1 MDKMQALHNFWSS
14 FELPAYDENT
24 VPADAG
30 YPRITYEAASDSL
43 DTVVILSASLWYWSL
58 SWEDITLK
66 ADEIAEYIENIYPP
80 AIKIDTG
87 RMFIKRGTPFAQRMS
102 DPDGNLRRILLTIN
116 VEFFTEF

>member
-24 VPADAG
+24 VPPDAE

-102 DPDGNLRRILLTIN
+102 DSDGNLRRILLTIN

>member
-30 YPRITYEAASDSL
+30 YPRITYEAASDRL